1 MSAAA
6 SAPAVPATGSA
17 RRAPDGLV
25 VALACL
31 GQFMVVLDVSIV
43 NVALPAI
50 RSSLGFS
57 IADLPWVVNA
67 YALAFAGFMLLG
79 GRAADLYGRRRT
91 FVVGL
96 VVFTV
101 ASLVGGVAPSAGVLV
116 AARAVEGLG
125 GAVLAPCTLT
135 ILTTTFAEG
144 PARTKAI
151 ATWSM
156 VGAVGG
162 AAGAILGGLLT
173 DYLSWRWILLV
184 NLPVGIFVVVG
195 SLLWLPK
202 DRGNGGGRRLDVPGA
217 VSVSGGLTAV
227 VYGIVQ
233 AGANG
238 WGHTGTLL
246 PLGVGVLLL
255 ALFVLIEARIASH
268 PLLPLRLLRSWQR
281 SGANVVM
288 FLLGAGF
295 FSVLYF
301 VSLYLQNVRHYS
313 PVEAGLVFVPHA
325 VATVLGAKSAARLL
339 AAGRRAPLLI
349 ITGLLVSAAGF
360 LWQAQLGTSSGLFTG
375 VILPGVVIF
384 LGIGLALTPVA
395 MTATSGVPGAEAGI
409 ASGLANASRQ
419 IGGSFGLVALTG
431 IAAAYTRHLLG
442 GGGATAA
449 VDHALVSGYDRAFLY
464 AAGILGLCVLVTLTL
479 PRPRPVAA
487 PAPVP
492 PAAADTD
499 TDGAEGTDASAAPAS
514 AGGAD
519 QQGPAAGSE
528 QAAANAEAG

>member
-1 MSAAA
+1 M
-6 SAPAVPATGSA
+6 SAPAAPAAAPSGPVRTV
-17 RRAPDGLV
+17 PDGLV

-50 RSSLGFS
+50 RGSLGFS
-57 IADLPWVVNA
+57 AADLPWVVNA

-91 FVVGL
+91 FVAGVT
-96 VVFTV
+96 VFTL
-101 ASLVGGVAPSAGVLV
+101 ASLLGGLAPSAGVLV
-116 AARAVEGLG
+116 AARAVQGLG

-135 ILTTTFAEG
+135 ILTTAFAEG
-144 PARTKAI
+144 ARRTRAI

-184 NLPVGIFVVVG
+184 NLPVGVFVVIG
-195 SLLWLPK
+195 SRLWLAD
-202 DRGNGGGRRLDVPGA
+202 DRGSGGGRRLDVPGA
-217 VSVSGGLTAV
+217 AAVSLGLTAV

-233 AGANG
+233 AGKDG
-238 WGHTGTLL
+238 WGRTGTLL
-246 PLGVGVLLL
+246 PLVAGVLLL
-255 ALFVLIEARIASH
+255 GLFVLIEARIAGQ
-268 PLLPLRLLRSWQR
+268 PLLPLRLLRSWQL

-325 VATVLGAKSAARLL
+325 VATVVGAKSAARLL

-349 ITGLLVSAAGF
+349 LTGLLVSAVGF
-360 LWQAQLGTSSGLFTG
+360 LWQAQLGTHTNLVTG
-375 VILPGVVIF
+375 VILPGTVIF

-395 MTATSGVPGAEAGI
+395 MTATSGVPGADAGI

-431 IAAAYTRHLLG
+431 IAAAYTRDLLAARDG

-449 VDHALVSGYDRAFLY
+449 DSALVSGYDRAFY
-464 AAGILGLCVLVTLTL
+464 CAAGILALCVLVTLTL
-479 PRPRPVAA
+479 PRPRPAA
-487 PAPVP
+487 VPAQASEVTEAEEEPE
-492 PAAADTD
+492 AEDQA
-499 TDGAEGTDASAAPAS
+499 GAPTSSAAS
-514 AGGAD
+514 
-519 QQGPAAGSE
+519 
-528 QAAANAEAG
+528 EAG